1 MLFRSIGAL
10 SWQARKQLA
19 QNDVLGLGQTLNAA
33 QKYLR
38 QLDVSEPTLDKLI
51 ELALQN
57 GALGAKLTGGGRGG
71 CFICLVK
78 DQRSAKQLSD
88 LLLANGAIAAWIE
101 PLKK

>member
-1 MLFRSIGAL
+1 MS
-10 SWQARKQLA
+10 
-19 QNDVLGLGQTLNAA
+19 T

-78 DQRSAKQLSD
+78 
-88 LLLANGAIAAWIE
+88 I
-101 PLKK
+101 